1 MKIINVISSP
11 IQFILSLS
19 LLTFNLASANRDYIS
34 NLETQACTGM
44 YQRDA
49 WGGSVAPFISTNLK
63 SFGNSEGET
72 PDISIVV
79 FEYKDISLLG
89 YATQAEADGYS
100 YTKTKYVCDSAALS
114 SGYCSEGELGSFIYN
129 STAVIGKNSSE
140 IKIYSLSEFG
150 VDKALNYHVLNTGY
164 YCVASYS
171 PSSSKYKIDINFRN
185 SFGNIAAS
193 EYPKLTLYAVLAICY
208 AASFAYYGFQFWKHK
223 HEILPLQKYFL
234 SFFIFLTVENVLIW
248 SFYDLTNRKG
258 ERDAGVKVYMV
269 FISLL
274 NSIKFT
280 FSFFLLLV
288 ICLGYGIVYPK
299 LDKSVMLKCK
309 ILAGVHFVAAVFYS
323 IANYLKSAEKADV
336 LAGISSLPITIA
348 TAVFYVVTLKSLTT
362 TTQLLA
368 SQKQI
373 VKLKMY
379 RHLFRIIFTSLIIL
393 ILGVFVSSFVFLGLS
408 SIDLI
413 EQHWKTRFFY
423 FDFWPSLVYFV
434 IFNLVA
440 FIWRPTDTSYMLVAS
455 QQLPTDP
462 SNAADFELDD
472 VGSLQGE
479 YENVRD
485 DDSFDLDTFDHR
497 DRNTDRDADDFEFDI
512 ENESN
517 DRSNDSTAQDES
529 TTKKNNSKES
539 ENPFADP
546 ENPFTQK

>member
-1 MKIINVISSP
+1 MSP
-11 IQFILSLS
+11 IFNSLKLITGLALTAS
-19 LLTFNLASANRDYIS
+19 LVSANRDYIT
-34 NLETQACTGM
+34 NADTQVCTGM
-44 YQRDA
+44 YQKDA
-49 WGGSVAPFISTNLK
+49 WGGSVSPFISTNLK
-63 SFGNSEGET
+63 SFGESDGET

-79 FEYKDISLLG
+79 FEYKDINLLG
-89 YATQAEADGYS
+89 YSTDVESVESGGVAYH
-100 YTKTKYVCDSAALS
+100 KTKYVCDSSALS
-114 SGYCSEGELGSFIYN
+114 KGYCSEEQLGQFIYN
-129 STAVIGKNSSE
+129 SSIIGTNSSE
-140 IKIYSLSEFG
+140 IKIYSLEEFG
-150 VDKALNYHVLNTGY
+150 VEKALNYHVLNTGY

-171 PSSSKYKIDINFRN
+171 PSSSKYKIDVNFRN

-193 EYPKLTLYAVLAICY
+193 EYPKLTLYAALAIAY
-208 AASFAYYGFQFWKHK
+208 AVSFAYYGFQFWKHK

-274 NSIKFT
+274 NSMKFT

-299 LDKSVMLKCK
+299 LEKKDMLKCK
-309 ILAGVHFVAAVFYS
+309 ILAGVHFATAVFYS
-323 IANYLKSAEKADV
+323 ISNYLKSSENPDM
-336 LAGISSLPITIA
+336 LAGISSLPVTIV
-348 TAVFYVVTLKSLTT
+348 TAIFYFTTLKALSA

-379 RHLFRIIFTSLIIL
+379 RHLFRIIFSSLIIL

-408 SIDLI
+408 SIELI
-413 EQHWKTRFFY
+413 EQHWKSRFFY

-434 IFNLVA
+434 IFNFVA

-455 QQLPTDP
+455 QQLPSDP
-462 SNAADFELDD
+462 ANAAEFELDD

-485 DDSFDLDTFDHR
+485 DDSFDLDTFNHSPNGSSD
-497 DRNTDRDADDFEFDI
+497 DRDFEFDI
-512 ENESN
+512 DEE
-517 DRSNDSTAQDES
+517 DNDSRVDPLDRTQQKPLD
-529 TTKKNNSKES
+529 KKNSHDQK
-539 ENPFADP
+539 NPFEDP
-546 ENPFTQK
+546 ENPFTKQ